1 MRVSLSFRIA
11 AVVNLLF
18 ALGHTAGFL
27 SFSPKSPD
35 GQAAIRAMAVV
46 FSEGGTRYSYE
57 GFYKGFGLSC
67 ALAMVLIAVLSW
79 WLGGLAKATPR
90 ATIAPGIAL
99 IAYQIGGLVLALL
112 FFPLFFIV
120 FSFVN
125 KGASIESRL
134 IASLGYSAL
143 FVPLTYMMDRT
154 AYRSYLRRSGRDPQ
168 PKKR

>member
-1 MRVSLSFRIA
+1 MRASLCFRIA

-27 SFSPKSPD
+27 SFSPKSAD

-46 FSEGGTRYSYE
+46 FSEDGTRYSYE

-67 ALAMVLIAVLSW
+67 TLAMLLIAALSW

-90 ATIAPGIAL
+90 ATIVPGVAL

-112 FFPLFFIV
+112 FFPLPAVV
-120 FSFVN
+120 FSAILPVLY
-125 KGASIESRL
+125 GVAAREAVR
-134 IASLGYSAL
+134 A
-143 FVPLTYMMDRT
+143 R
-154 AYRSYLRRSGRDPQ
+154 
-168 PKKR
+168 